1 MSKIGY
7 VRTTITDHDYQ
18 TQHDLLQDF
27 GYDQIFFDT
36 YEALSPEL
44 SPTELDTVVA
54 QMRSGDVLITADLSR
69 LGRST
74 RQLTELMSLLQKRNI
89 HLVSLA
95 ENIDTREPMGAIY
108 FNLMEGLAEMESV
121 LIKERTLVGLNN
133 ARKKGKIGGRPK
145 IDPKTV
151 KKIRQLYF
159 DKKETIQFISTKC
172 GVSVGTC
179 YKYINLPQEE
189 LGKILSK

>member
-18 TQHDLLQDF
+18 TQHDLLRDF
-27 GYDQIFFDT
+27 GCDQIFFDT

-179 YKYINLPQEE
+179 YKYINLPEEE

>member
-1 MSKIGY
+1 MSKFGY
-7 VRTTITDHDYQ
+7 VRTSITDNDYN
-18 TQHDLLQDF
+18 TQNCQLTDYGCDRLF
-27 GYDQIFFDT
+27 YDT
-36 YEALSPEL
+36 YEALEETAQ
-44 SPTELDTVVA
+44 TELDTVVA
-54 QMRSGDVLITADLSR
+54 QMAAGDTLVITDLSR

-74 RQLTELMSLLQKRNI
+74 RQLTDLTNLLQMRNI

-95 ENIDTREPMGAIY
+95 ENIDTREAMGAVY
-108 FNLMEGLAEMESV
+108 FTLMESLAQMESI

-159 DKKETIQFISTKC
+159 DKKETIQYISTKC

-179 YKYINLPQEE
+179 YKYINLPEE
-189 LGKILSK
+189 DVVKILAK